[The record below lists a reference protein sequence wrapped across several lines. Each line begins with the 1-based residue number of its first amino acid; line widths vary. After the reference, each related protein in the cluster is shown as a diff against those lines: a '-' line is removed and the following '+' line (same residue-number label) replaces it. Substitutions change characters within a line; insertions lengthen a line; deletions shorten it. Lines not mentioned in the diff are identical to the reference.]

1 VLNPVVMAFM
11 AILQLKSVN
20 HAPALVLLAHPLLLV
35 APVVE
40 HIILFQALLA
50 PPTLAH
56 HTRVLLVPLHLL
68 LVILFIIYLG
78 QLVVLLLHRLVLFI
92 FLIILILTIVYTLNA
107 NLSAQVVPVVQ
118 VFAPAASMD
127 MI

>member
-1 VLNPVVMAFM
+1 MLNPVVMAFM

-50 PPTLAH
+50 LPTLAQ
-56 HTRVLLVPLHLL
+56 HTLALLVPLHLL

-78 QLVVLLLHRLVLFI
+78 QLVVLLLHRLALSI

-107 NLSAQVVPVVQ
+107 NLSAQAVLVVQ
-118 VFAPAASMD
+118 VFAPAASLD